1 MTCAQALSNFDDKKV
16 EEALK
21 EAIGDSDARIQDE
34 AIKGLAKYKDAA
46 LAPLLEQLYNSQKN
60 YFVRAAAVKALAS
73 IEGEK
78 ATPIIEDAL
87 TQDSYE
93 QVIKIAALNSLVMID
108 SSKAYDEAVEFTK
121 YGEPQP
127 LRLQGM
133 NEMVRLKPKSEE
145 TLNLLKKYLNDPY
158 IWARMVAI
166 NSLGRVGDKSIVPL
180 LQDREK
186 AETDGRL
193 QQAARRAIES
203 INKRESRG
211 SE

>member
-1 MTCAQALSNFDDKKV
+1 LSNFNDKKV

-21 EAIGDSDARIQDE
+21 AAIGDKDARVQDE
-34 AIKGLAKYKDAA
+34 AINGLAKYKDADI
-46 LAPLLEQLYNSQKN
+46 APLLEHLYGTQKN

-73 IEGEK
+73 VEGEK
-78 ATPIIEDAL
+78 AIPIVENAL

-93 QVIKIAALNSLVMID
+93 QVIKSAALTSLAMID
-108 SSKAYDEAVEFTK
+108 SSKAYDTAVEFTK
-121 YGEPQP
+121 YGELQS

-133 NEMVRLKPKSEE
+133 NEMVRLEPKREE
-145 TLNLLKKYLNDPY
+145 TVNLLKKYLSDPF

-186 AETDGRL
+186 TETDGRL

-203 INKRESRG
+203 INKRESRE